1 MPSKLSSPSKHGS
14 RFEQT
19 YVRKI
24 TPVNKK
30 DFIPS
35 NDITSSKLTSQ
46 GQLARFRSRTKS
58 LDKMLTGDKTRD
70 QRTLKAHS
78 SVWQAQEEL
87 RLAGW
92 NDKELS
98 NLATN
103 YKQASQYHFEKG
115 NYTKASH
122 FDHLAKAAKK
132 EATTAKRVAT
142 TAKNKAERAERV
154 RQASERVAAKKEA
167 KASKAPKSP
176 NPKTP
181 KAPKT
186 PKTPKSSKK

>member
-1 MPSKLSSPSKHGS
+1 MPRKLSSPSKHGFGLD
-14 RFEQT
+14 RT
-19 YVRKI
+19 YARKI
-24 TPVNKK
+24 SPVNGK
-30 DFIPS
+30 DY
-35 NDITSSKLTSQ
+35 TLTTDMSAPAPYSQ
-46 GQLARFRSRTKS
+46 GRLNRLRSRTKALEKS
-58 LDKMLTGDKTRD
+58 FTGDETRD

-78 SVWQAQEEL
+78 SVWQAQEQL

-92 NDKELS
+92 NDKELG
-98 NLATN
+98 NLAMN

-115 NYTKASH
+115 NYTKADH

-142 TAKNKAERAERV
+142 TAKNKADRAERV

-167 KASKAPKSP
+167 KASK
-176 NPKTP
+176 TP

-186 PKTPKSSKK
+186 PKPPKSTKK